1 MIEYEDPNPFDFIFF
16 PTDTNDTYK
25 TNNYYFFEKVEKGN
39 NINKKIKNN
48 NYFNKKTKTKNNKRV
63 KKKNKLKSYN
73 VRKGD
78 WLCPQC
84 NNINFHFRS
93 ICNICCRIK

>member
-1 MIEYEDPNPFDFIFF
+1 MECEEPNPFNFIFF

-25 TNNYYFFEKVEKGN
+25 TNNYYFFDKSEKEN
-39 NINKKIKNN
+39 NIYKMIKTK
-48 NYFNKKTKTKNNKRV
+48 NYFNKKTNTKNNKKV
-63 KKKNKLKSYN
+63 KKKNKFKSYN

-93 ICNICCRIK
+93 ICNICCKIK